1 MPASID
7 SKPLTQTLSP
17 LDATLMKKGG
27 WGRRPAMG
35 AESMTNAAPDNSHS
49 DCQLP
54 FGGKTIFQ
62 NNGAGERNSTGMSD
76 PS

>member
-27 WGRRPAMG
+27 WGRRPPMG
-35 AESMTNAAPDNSHS
+35 AESMTNAAPN
-49 DCQLP
+49 
-54 FGGKTIFQ
+54 
-62 NNGAGERNSTGMSD
+62 NSTLIVSCRSEERQYSRTTVREKGI
-76 PS
+76 PQE